1 MEEGNRKEKYMMR
14 RGIVIIMLLS
24 VAFFPAD
31 GIAEILKF
39 KCQGVGEGI
48 IWKYTFEI
56 DKETSRGIEKG
67 MTLGGYPYAKDI
79 EVIFTPARLEIGALG
94 EKEFGGWIDRNDLSF
109 SYGWANG
116 SCDIIPVEKKGTK
129 F

>member
-1 MEEGNRKEKYMMR
+1 MSKS
-14 RGIVIIMLLS
+14 IVIIMLLS
-24 VAFFPAD
+24 LAFVPAECVA
-31 GIAEILKF
+31 ESLKF

-56 DKETSRGIEKG
+56 NKETSKGIEKG
-67 MTLGGYPYAKDI
+67 VTLDGYPYTKDI
-79 EVIFTPARLEIGALG
+79 EVILTPERMQIGALG
-94 EKEFGGWIDRNDLSF
+94 AKEFTGWIDRTDLSF

-116 SCDIIPVEKKGTK
+116 SCDIIPVGKKDTK

>member
-1 MEEGNRKEKYMMR
+1 MIRN
-14 RGIVIIMLLS
+14 VTTIMLFLLAFVPGEC
-24 VAFFPAD
+24 VA
-31 GIAEILKF
+31 ESLKF

-56 DKETSRGIEKG
+56 DKETSQGTEKG
-67 MTLGGYPYAKDI
+67 MTLSGYPYTKDI
-79 EVIFTPARLEIGALG
+79 EVVFTPERMQIGVLG
-94 EKEFGGWIDRNDLSF
+94 AKELTGWIDRTDLSF

-116 SCDIIPVEKKGTK
+116 SCDIVPVEKKDIK